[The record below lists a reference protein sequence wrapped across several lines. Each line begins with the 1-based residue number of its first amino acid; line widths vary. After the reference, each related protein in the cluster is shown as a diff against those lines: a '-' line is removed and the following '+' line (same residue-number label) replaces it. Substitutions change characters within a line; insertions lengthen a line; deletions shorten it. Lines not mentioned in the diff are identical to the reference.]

1 MANYTIYATSGAITT
16 KLVVTEKSQSIENN
30 QTELSWALYMWNTGT
45 LWYAYDTK
53 NTFNVAIGG
62 VTVWNTSSYGLV
74 SLANGMS
81 ESAAVL
87 MGSGSTT
94 VTHDSDGSKVVPIY
108 FRVAQ
113 EWQNPPLYL
122 WTASGNFT
130 LTTIARAS
138 QPSCVTYPQ
147 TTDNVGDLGSS
158 IYIHTNRV
166 STSFTHIIRYVWGSQ
181 KATIAENVTD
191 NCVWQLPLNFA
202 NEIPSSTSG
211 RGTIYVDTYSG
222 STFIGTKSVNFTA
235 TVPSNIVPTIS
246 GFKLSPINNNSVV
259 NGWGIFLKDLSRMKL
274 EWTAAG
280 TYSSKIAYYVISY
293 NGVISNVSSGYT
305 SPIFTKSGT
314 VTIYYKAV
322 DTRGRTTP
330 DYSQTFTVYDYAS
343 PQISIFNAARLPN
356 STQTVSVYSLY
367 SISDANKNNTIKSL
381 SLQYRK
387 TNGSWATYSGALPSG
402 NAVQILGFAEDS
414 SYEIKLTLTDS
425 VGNTA
430 TKTVYIGTAAVLL
443 DFRAGGKG
451 FSIGKISEKDA
462 FEIGMN
468 AHYYQRVRLD
478 KGFGITSS
486 VGKQGT
492 NCWVCMAQIVIQSTY
507 FNFPLEFTVARR
519 GIPEYSRLTLVFKNE
534 NSTDPD
540 VSSFTYSGGTLDAV
554 IKKTDV
560 STWKLYI
567 NKSEAY
573 DSIFLADIK
582 NNWDNNTITITYPT
596 ATISDSKP
604 TGGIDATPI
613 IKYDGAN
620 LTLLNNLSLSS
631 AVLSLYNGALSIA
644 PTGMI
649 KSKGAVY
656 SGLTDTYAAVC
667 GTSKEYGWLSL
678 YDAKNSAWLNEVALY
693 KDKTS
698 FNQMLE
704 ATKGINVYNEVELFA
719 DNPHID
725 FHFGNS
731 TSDYTARIIENAQG
745 TLTAYNSIS
754 SASDKRL
761 KKDVSTIPNSYIKF
775 VEKLIPHLYRFKN
788 GSEYLNAGLIAQEV
802 MELEKECGIEE
813 SVLVRGTGKEIK
825 VNGQK
830 IMDYYSIDYNALLIL
845 LLKYTTNKIK
855 GLEALLMKGI
865 NHDNN

>member
-1 MANYTIYATSGAITT
+1 MANYTISAASGAIMT
-16 KLVVTEKSQSIENN
+16 KLVVIEKSQSIENN

-53 NTFNVAIGG
+53 NTFNVTING

-87 MGSGSTT
+87 MGSGTTT
-94 VTHDSDGSKVVPIY
+94 VTHDSDGSKVIPIY

-138 QPSCVTYPQ
+138 QPSCITYPQ

-166 STSFTHIIRYVWGSQ
+166 STSFTHIVRYIWGKQ
-181 KATIAENVTD
+181 VGVIAENVTD
-191 NCVWQLPLNFA
+191 NCIWQLPLNFA

-211 RGTIYVDTYSG
+211 IGTIYVDTYSG

-235 TVPSNIVPTIS
+235 TVPSSIVPTIS
-246 GFKLSPINNNSVV
+246 GFKLSPVNSNSVV
-259 NGWGIFLKDLSRMKL
+259 NSWGIFLKGLSKMKV
-274 EWTAAG
+274 EWSAAG
-280 TYSSKIAYYVISY
+280 AYSSKISYYVISY

-305 SPIFTKSGT
+305 SPIFTRSGT

-330 DYSQTFTVYDYAS
+330 DYSQTFTVYDYAP
-343 PQISIFNAARLPN
+343 PQISIFNASRLPN
-356 STQTVSVYSLY
+356 STQVVSVYSLY
-367 SISDANKNNTIKSL
+367 SISDANKNNAIKSL

-430 TKTVYIGTAAVLL
+430 TKTVYVGTAAVLL

-451 FSIGKISEKDA
+451 FSVGKISEKDA
-462 FEIGMN
+462 FEIGMDS
-468 AHYYQRVRLD
+468 HFYQRVRLD

-492 NCWVCMAQIVIQSTY
+492 SCWVCMAQIVIQSTY
-507 FNFPLEFTVARR
+507 FNFPLEFTIARR
-519 GIPEYSRLTLVFKNE
+519 GIPEYSRLTLVFKNI

-540 VSSFTYSGGTLDAV
+540 VSSFVYSGGAIDAV
-554 IKKTDV
+554 IKKTDT
-560 STWKLYI
+560 STWKLYV
-567 NKSEAY
+567 NKSELY

-582 NNWDNNTITITYPT
+582 NNWDNNIITITYPT

-604 TGGIDATPI
+604 TGGIDAIPVV
-613 IKYDGAN
+613 KYDGVG
-620 LTLLNNLSLSS
+620 LSLLNNSLSLSS
-631 AVLSLYNGALSIA
+631 TTLSIYGDTLSLAS
-644 PTGMI
+644 TGTTKI
-649 KSKGAVY
+649 KGAVY
-656 SGLTDTYAAVC
+656 SGLTDTYSTVC
-667 GTSKEYGWLSL
+667 GTASEYGWISL
-678 YDAKNSAWLNEVALY
+678 YDVKNKAWPNEIALY

-698 FNQMLE
+698 FNQTIE
-704 ATKGINVYNEVELFA
+704 AIKGMNIYKEFELFA

-761 KKDVSTIPNSYIKF
+761 KKDISIIPDSYTEF
-775 VEKLIPHLYRFKN
+775 VEKLVPHLYRFKN
-788 GSEYLNAGLIAQEV
+788 GSDYLNAGLIAQEV
-802 MELEKECGIEE
+802 MKLEKECGISE
-813 SVLVRGTGKEIK
+813 SVLVRGTGKEIE
-825 VNGQK
+825 VNGK
-830 IMDYYSIDYNALLIL
+830 KMIDYYSIDYNALLIL
-845 LLKYTTNKIK
+845 LLKYTINKIQE
-855 GLEALLMKGI
+855 LEAQLSERDKS
-865 NHDNN
+865 

>member
-1 MANYTIYATSGAITT
+1 MANYTISATSGTITA
-16 KLVVTEKSQSIENN
+16 KLVVTEKSQSTENN

-53 NTFNVAIGG
+53 NTFNVVIGG

-87 MGSGSTT
+87 MGSGTTT
-94 VTHDSDGSKVVPIY
+94 VTHDADGSKVIPIY
-108 FRVAQ
+108 FRAAQ

-138 QPSCVTYPQ
+138 QPSCITYPQ
-147 TTDNVGDLGSS
+147 TTDNVGDLGTS
-158 IYIHTNRV
+158 IYIHTNRA
-166 STSFTHIIRYVWGSQ
+166 SSNFTHIVRYVWGKQSGI
-181 KATIAENVTD
+181 IAENVTD
-191 NCVWQLPLNFA
+191 NCIWQIPLSLA

-211 RGTIYVDTYSG
+211 RGTIYVDTYFV

-235 TVPSNIVPTIS
+235 TVPSSIIPTIS
-246 GFKLSPINNNSVV
+246 GFKLSPINSNSVV
-259 NGWGIFLKDLSRMKL
+259 NGWGIFLKDLSRMKV

-280 TYSSKIAYYVISY
+280 AYSSKIAYYVISY
-293 NGVISNVSSGYT
+293 NGVVSNVSSGYT
-305 SPIFTKSGT
+305 SPVFTKSGT

-343 PQISIFNAARLPN
+343 PQISIFNASRLPN

-367 SISDANKNNTIKSL
+367 SISSANKKNAIKTL
-381 SLQYRK
+381 TLQYRK
-387 TNGSWATYSGALPSG
+387 TGGTWATYNGALPSG
-402 NAVQILGFAEDS
+402 NSVQIVGFAEDS

-430 TKTVYIGTAAVLL
+430 TKTVYVGTAAVLL

-451 FSIGKISEKDA
+451 FSVGKISEKDA

-492 NCWVCMAQIVIQSTY
+492 SCWVCIAQIVIQSTY

-534 NSTDPD
+534 DSTDPD
-540 VSSFTYSGGTLDAV
+540 VSSFTYSGGIIDAV
-554 IKKTDV
+554 IKKTDT

-567 NKSEAY
+567 NKAEAY
-573 DSIFLADIK
+573 DSIFLADVK

-604 TGGIDATPI
+604 TGGTDAIPI

-620 LTLLNNLSLSS
+620 LSLLNNTISLSS
-631 AVLSLYNGALSIA
+631 AALSLYDGVLSIA

-649 KSKGAVY
+649 KSKSAVY

-667 GTSKEYGWLSL
+667 GTAKEYGWLSL
-678 YDAKNSAWLNEVALY
+678 YDVKNNAWLNEIALY

-698 FNQMLE
+698 FNQILE
-704 ATKGINVYNEVELFA
+704 ATKGMNIHNELELFA
-719 DNPHID
+719 DTPHID

-731 TSDYTARIIENAQG
+731 TTDYTARIIENAQG

-761 KKDVSTIPNSYIKF
+761 KKDISDIPDSYIEF
-775 VEKLIPHLYRFKN
+775 VEKLIPHIYRFQN

-802 MELEKECGIEE
+802 MELEKECGIKE
-813 SVLVRGTGKEIK
+813 SVLVRGTGKEIE
-825 VNGQK
+825 VNGK
-830 IMDYYSIDYNALLIL
+830 KMIDYYSIDYNALLIL
-845 LLKYTTNKIK
+845 LLKYTTNKIQEM
-855 GLEALLMKGI
+855 EALLKER
-865 NHDNN
+865 DKS